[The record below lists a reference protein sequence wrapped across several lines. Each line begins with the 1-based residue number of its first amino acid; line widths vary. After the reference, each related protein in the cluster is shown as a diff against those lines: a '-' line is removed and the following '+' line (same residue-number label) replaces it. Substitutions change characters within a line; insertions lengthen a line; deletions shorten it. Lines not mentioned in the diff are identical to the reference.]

1 MEASTPRRGTNKTLT
16 NLSTPPPPQNAAR
29 LAAGLPPE
37 DIDLS
42 HRQTLDALLAT
53 DPWQA
58 LIAHHFQDTPSSPT
72 TTSTTTTSPSTSS
85 TSTTARDRCTAAW
98 HHQPAWPDVL
108 PALAALRA
116 ALPDADVLVH
126 ANGTTRLQLD
136 LARSSGLRDGTGT
149 GGSLLD
155 GLFSSELLGVLKPA
169 PESYERCLA
178 LLRRRPDECVMVA
191 AHAYDT
197 RGARAVGMRTVY
209 VYRWTDDVRED
220 QAVVRGE
227 NDVYLEGMEGL
238 ADAIQGLGRE

>member
-1 MEASTPRRGTNKTLT
+1 MLT
-16 NLSTPPPPQNAAR
+16 IPPPTPPSQNAAR
-29 LAAGLPPE
+29 LAAGQPPE

-58 LIAHHFQDTPSSPT
+58 LIGPHFECSA
-72 TTSTTTTSPSTSS
+72 
-85 TSTTARDRCTAAW
+85 ARERCVAAW

-116 ALPDADVLVH
+116 ALPDADLFVH

-136 LARSSGLRDGTGT
+136 LARSSGLRDGGTGGGAGA

-169 PESYERCLA
+169 PASYEKCLA
-178 LLRRRPDECVMVA
+178 LLRRRPEECVMVA

-197 RGARAVGMRTVY
+197 RGAKAVGMRTVY

-220 QAVVRGE
+220 QALVRGE

-238 ADAIQGLGRE
+238 VEAIQGLGRE